1 MEIKY
6 PEVGIC
12 GLSCKLCPMYH
23 SGGES
28 RCAGCKSEGRIRVG
42 CPFITCA
49 IKKRGVEFCWKCKD
63 HEDCEKWAGHRDR
76 GQSHDSFVCYQRL
89 ESNIAFIKH
98 RGLPAF
104 VKDQKERERLLT
116 TMLAEFNEGRS
127 KSFYCIVA
135 TVMDIQE
142 ITQVIVQARND
153 SVGKDVRGKSKTLH
167 LILNKIAEEKKYNLK
182 LRK

>member
-1 MEIKY
+1 MK
-6 PEVGIC
+6 
-12 GLSCKLCPMYH
+12 
-23 SGGES
+23 
-28 RCAGCKSEGRIRVG
+28 VG

-49 IKKRGVEFCWKCKD
+49 IKKRGIEFCWECKD
-63 HEDCEKWAGHRDR
+63 HEDCEKWAGHRKR
-76 GQSHDSFVCYQRL
+76 GQCHDSFVCYQRL

-104 VKDQKERERLLT
+104 VEDQKERERLLT

-135 TVMDIQE
+135 TVLDIQE
-142 ITQVIVQARND
+142 ITQAVAQARNK
-153 SVGKDVRGKSKTLH
+153 SLGKDMKSRSKDLH
-167 LILNKIAEEKKYNLK
+167 MILDRIAEQRNCNLK